1 MVIFHSYVS
10 LPEGNPQD
18 TIDGGYVTLLGGAVP
33 VVIGNITIVIGIGA
47 PIFQSMA
54 LRIHNYHGLNPNF
67 TAKYGKTG

>member
-1 MVIFHSYVS
+1 MTF
-10 LPEGNPQD
+10 PQLIPKML
-18 TIDGGYVTLLGGAVP
+18 IDGGYVTLLGGAVP